1 MSQFL
6 CSHEHFS
13 RDTVKFIA
21 QISFTWLKQLKW
33 TISKS
38 LNQTWLVAHACW
50 SCTINH
56 IYWIVKHW
64 VEVTNWSTYIHEYE
78 DIFDD
83 DNIEEQYFIAN
94 ILMANRKRKKEIESA
109 QSYFPFAPLSSV
121 LLCLPPWFWI
131 Y

>member
-1 MSQFL
+1 M
-6 CSHEHFS
+6 
-13 RDTVKFIA
+13 
-21 QISFTWLKQLKW
+21 LKLYNQPHLLDCEALSGSNQL
-33 TISKS
+33 
-38 LNQTWLVAHACW
+38 V
-50 SCTINH
+50 
-56 IYWIVKHW
+56 
-64 VEVTNWSTYIHEYE
+64 TYIHEYE